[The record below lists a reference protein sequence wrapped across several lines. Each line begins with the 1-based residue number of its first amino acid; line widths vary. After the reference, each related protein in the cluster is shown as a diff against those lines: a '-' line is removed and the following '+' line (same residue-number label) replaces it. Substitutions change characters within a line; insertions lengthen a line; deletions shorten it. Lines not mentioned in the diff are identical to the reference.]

1 MLPRDEATALLAEY
15 GGSATWTRHCLAV
28 AESAAAVGLALQPHR
43 SVNLDSLWSTAL
55 LHDIGRYRSHDPIA
69 HGVEG
74 YTLLTQLGH
83 HGAAFVCASHV
94 LFGLDASEAVDV
106 GLPAQDFIA
115 RTDEERIVPL
125 IDYLVE
131 GERATSLDHRFAS
144 LNQRNGGNAYF
155 VSRLPR
161 AYAAASSFSEELAA
175 TIGCPVESV
184 VASTLGCS

>member
-1 MLPRDEATALLAEY
+1 MLSRDEATALLAKY
-15 GGSATWTRHCLAV
+15 GGSATWTQHCLAV
-28 AESAAAVGLALQPHR
+28 AEAAAAVGLALTPYR
-43 SVNLDSLWSTAL
+43 SVDLDTLWSVAL
-55 LHDIGRYRSHDPIA
+55 LHDIGRYKSHDPIA

-94 LFGLDASEAVDV
+94 LFGLNASEALEV

-125 IDYLVE
+125 VDYLVE
-131 GERATSLDHRFAS
+131 GEQATTLDHRFSS
-144 LNQRNGGNAYF
+144 LRQRNAGNAYF

-161 AYAAASSFSEELAA
+161 AYESARSFSDELAA
-175 TIGCPVESV
+175 TIGCGIETV
-184 VASTLGCS
+184 VASALRCA